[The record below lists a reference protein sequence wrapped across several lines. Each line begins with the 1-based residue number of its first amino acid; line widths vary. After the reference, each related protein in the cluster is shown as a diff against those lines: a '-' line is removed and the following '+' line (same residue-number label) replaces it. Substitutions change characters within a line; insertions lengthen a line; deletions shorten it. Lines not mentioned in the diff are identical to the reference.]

1 MKHRHTS
8 DDKMKF
14 LNQSSKINIED
25 NKSIKNAER
34 LNSLTSTKTTKNIP
48 KVSSTATLKQQQ
60 RQQQQE

>member
-34 LNSLTSTKTTKNIP
+34 LNSLTSAKTPKNTL
-48 KVSSTATLKQQQ
+48 KVSPTATLKQQQ
-60 RQQQQE
+60 ERQQQ